1 MIEKKEDMIYQNF
14 LTQTLQGA
22 AKIASEMFGK
32 TTNRQKSDTSVVT
45 EADLKIGKFLISEIQ
60 KNYPS
65 YNIIDEETGVIDRG
79 SEYTWV
85 IDPIDG
91 TINFADGIPLYGIMM
106 GLLKGDEPYAGGIIL
121 PFFNEIY
128 TAEKGQGTYRN
139 GQKVE
144 IIDRKDF
151 SMVSVAFGI
160 ARFGSNIQEME
171 KQARWMARIAQEFY
185 TVRNSGSVYD
195 LAAVLRGSAG
205 ANLYNGAKIWDILPE
220 HILVTEAGGVSTDL
234 EGKAFDFSECL
245 RKAAEKHHY
254 TSCSG
259 APRVHK
265 KIQEIIHKNG
275 PPPPR
280 G

>member
-1 MIEKKEDMIYQNF
+1 MQYDKF
-14 LTQTLQGA
+14 LIDTLQAA

-32 TTNRQKSDTSVVT
+32 TQNRQKSDTSVVT
-45 EADLKIGKFLISEIQ
+45 EADLRIGKFLISEIQ

-91 TINFADGIPLYGIMM
+91 TINFSDRIPLYGIMI

-121 PFFNEIY
+121 PFFDEIY
-128 TAEKGQGTYRN
+128 LAEKGQGAYRN
-139 GQKVE
+139 GEKVA
-144 IIDRKDF
+144 IIDRSDF
-151 SMVSVAFGI
+151 PMVSVAFGI
-160 ARFGSNIQEME
+160 ARFGSNIQEMQ
-171 KQARWMARIAQEFY
+171 KQARWMAQIAQEFY

-234 EGKAFDFSECL
+234 EGKEFDFSECL
-245 RKAAEKHHY
+245 KKATDKHHY

-259 APRVHK
+259 ARSVHK
-265 KIQEIIHKNG
+265 KLQEIIHTVK
-275 PPPPR
+275 
-280 G
+280 